1 MGRFYEEFEVGQRFE
16 TGRRT
21 VIEPDIDAFAG
32 LTADFNP
39 VHMDEVF
46 AAQNGFKGRITHGPM
61 IVGMAFG
68 LASRAD
74 VMDGTV
80 LALLEIG
87 WKFVKPV
94 RPAIPSGRCSPCST
108 SGQAVRPTAASS
120 RCRSRCSISTARSRR
135 PAARRHLSGATRR
148 SAEDS
153 PRKRKAPPK
162 RGVRSWRGDLLTA
175 GSAPVWQAALSLAS

>member
-1 MGRFYEEFEVGQRFE
+1 MGRTYEEFEVGQRFE
-16 TGRRT
+16 TPRRT
-21 VIEPDIDAFAG
+21 VIDADISAFAG

-46 AAQNGFKGRITHGPM
+46 AAQSDFKGRIAHGPL

-94 RPAIPSGRCSPCST
+94 RPGDTIS
-108 SGQAVRPTAASS
+108 AVFTVLEKRE
-120 RCRSRCSISTARSRR
+120 
-135 PAARRHLSGATRR
+135 TR
-148 SAEDS
+148 
-153 PRKRKAPPK
+153 APD
-162 RGVRSWRGDLLTA
+162 RGVVTLQIDVLNQHGEVAQVGTA
-175 GSAPVWQAALSLAS
+175 KALIRRKSVTDG

>member
-1 MGRFYEEFEVGQRFE
+1 MGHTYDEFEIGQRFE
-16 TGRRT
+16 TPRRT
-21 VIEPDIDAFAG
+21 VIEADISAFAE

-39 VHMDEVF
+39 VHMDARF
-46 AAQNGFKGRITHGPM
+46 AAQSGFKGRITHGPM

-94 RPAIPSGRCSPCST
+94 SPGDTIS
-108 SGQAVRPTAASS
+108 AVFTVLDKRPTRAA
-120 RCRSRCSISTARSRR
+120 
-135 PAARRHLSGATRR
+135 
-148 SAEDS
+148 D
-153 PRKRKAPPK
+153 
-162 RGVRSWRGDLLTA
+162 RGVVR
-175 GSAPVWQAALSLAS
+175 

>member
-1 MGRFYEEFEVGQRFE
+1 MGRTYDEFEVGQRFE
-16 TGRRT
+16 TPRR
-21 VIEPDIDAFAG
+21 VVDEADIDSFAR

-46 AAQNGFKGRITHGPM
+46 AAQNGFPGRIAHGPM

-74 VMDGTV
+74 LMDGTV

-94 RPAIPSGRCSPCST
+94 RPGDTIS
-108 SGQAVRPTAASS
+108 AVFTVLEKRE
-120 RCRSRCSISTARSRR
+120 
-135 PAARRHLSGATRR
+135 TR
-148 SAEDS
+148 
-153 PRKRKAPPK
+153 APD
-162 RGVRSWRGDLLTA
+162 RGVVTLQIEVLNQRDEVVQIGTAKTLIRRKDARGD
-175 GSAPVWQAALSLAS
+175 